1 MTAPPFH
8 HPDAGSPSPA
18 ARQRLRRLPRSGS
31 DGARSGT
38 IRAVT
43 RGGGTDGNQRRRIL
57 ASARDAFVL
66 DGFAAT
72 SLAGV
77 ATRSGTDLATV
88 QRLFGD
94 RFGLFGA
101 VFEEALRE
109 ANGAAL
115 SAARS
120 GPQDGWEP
128 IKSGCRRIVEIYAH
142 PGPGRTILMDAR
154 RVLGLDEW
162 YDLDR
167 RFGTASLGAGLRAAA
182 EQGLIDPAAIPVLTV
197 VLYGAMTEA
206 CLSAGSGQLP
216 VDIDALMDAIDRILR
231 AYAA

>member
-1 MTAPPFH
+1 
-8 HPDAGSPSPA
+8 
-18 ARQRLRRLPRSGS
+18 
-31 DGARSGT
+31 
-38 IRAVT
+38 
-43 RGGGTDGNQRRRIL
+43 L

-77 ATRSGTDLATV
+77 ATRAGTDLATV

-94 RFGLFGA
+94 RFGLFAA

-109 ANGAAL
+109 ANGAAIA
-115 SAARS
+115 AARS
-120 GPQDGWEP
+120 GPQEGWEP

-167 RFGTASLGAGLRAAA
+167 RFGTASIRSGLKLAA
-182 EQGLIDPAAIPVLTV
+182 ERGLIDPGAVDVLTV

-206 CLSAGSGQLP
+206 CLSAGSGHLA
-216 VDIDALMDAIDRILR
+216 VDIETLMEAIDRILR
-231 AYAA
+231 AYSG